1 MVALGNVVP
10 SNAAT
15 LVNSTSSDFT
25 SQTVGED
32 VTQGVTYTEQ
42 DEVTNQDT
50 TFSGSYETEVYETK
64 ASKFSFVI
72 PKTITLDGESNEG
85 TYQVKVKGNIT
96 GNQTISITTP
106 ETFELAEQ
114 NATVVVGNKAT
125 ATIASEADG
134 GAKTIWN
141 QSEIDRDDYTGSGVT
156 EGIIHSDLVR
166 AGSYKGAFD
175 FTVELKDAPITKA
188 AGAYD
193 VDGNLI
199 CELTREEVE
208 ADYNYRSIFEKKEH
222 PSEER
227 NKIVE
232 VVIPEGTTKIGS
244 WAFSNCTN
252 LTTVNIPNSVTSIGD
267 CVFYDC
273 KSLTTIDIPDS
284 ITTIGSNA
292 FSGCT
297 SLATINIP
305 DSVTSIGGG
314 TFYRCSNLTT
324 INIPDSMTSISGT
337 FNGCTSLTS
346 IDIPDSVTSIGQN
359 AFRECSN
366 LKTINIPDS
375 VTEIGNSA
383 FGSCTTLTTIN
394 IPDGVTS
401 IKSSAFWGCANLTT
415 ITIPDSV
422 TTIENSV
429 FECCS
434 SLSSITY
441 KDTTY
446 TSKSALTTA
455 LTNNGVSVGSGV
467 FNATNLQS

>member
-1 MVALGNVVP
+1 MFFLNKNKILCYALTGMVALGNVVP

-32 VTQGVTYTEQ
+32 TTQGVTYTEQ
-42 DEVTNQDT
+42 DEVTNKDT
-50 TFSGSYETEVYETK
+50 TFSDSYETEVYETK
-64 ASKFSFVI
+64 ASEFSFVI

-114 NATVVVGNKAT
+114 NATVVAGNKAT
-125 ATIASEADG
+125 ATITSETDG
-134 GAKTIWN
+134 GAKTVWN

-208 ADYNYRSIFEKKEH
+208 TDYSDSSPLFKTKGLS
-222 PSEER
+222 SEER

-244 WAFSNCTN
+244 YAFC
-252 LTTVNIPNSVTSIGD
+252 
-267 CVFYDC
+267 DC

-284 ITTIGSNA
+284 VTTIRYYA
-292 FSGCT
+292 FSECT
-297 SLATINIP
+297 SLTAINIP
-305 DSVTSIGGG
+305 DSVTSIGIDA
-314 TFYRCSNLTT
+314 FYNC
-324 INIPDSMTSISGT
+324 
-337 FNGCTSLTS
+337 CSLTA
-346 IDIPDSVTSIGQN
+346 INIPDSVTSIGDR
-359 AFRECSN
+359 AFYY
-366 LKTINIPDS
+366 
-375 VTEIGNSA
+375 
-383 FGSCTTLTTIN
+383 CT
-394 IPDGVTS
+394 
-401 IKSSAFWGCANLTT
+401 
-415 ITIPDSV
+415 
-422 TTIENSV
+422 
-429 FECCS
+429 
-434 SLSSITY
+434 SLATVTY

-446 TSKSALTTA
+446 TSISALTTA
-455 LTNNGVSVGSGV
+455 LTNNGVSVGSGA
-467 FNATNLQS
+467 FSYTKLQS

>member
-1 MVALGNVVP
+1 MNKNKILCYALAGMVALGNVVP

-305 DSVTSIGGG
+305 DSVTSIG
-314 TFYRCSNLTT
+314 
-324 INIPDSMTSISGT
+324 
-337 FNGCTSLTS
+337 
-346 IDIPDSVTSIGQN
+346 QN